1 MHMGM
6 VYCAECG
13 TKISEYAE
21 ACPYCGFKGSKSTA
35 LMVRQKAAIQPRSW
49 TDESLSKEFD
59 SALPISPTQKAR
71 FDDLF
76 SSAETL
82 MEVAPALFNV
92 LEAMVPDTIVAAKIP
107 GEVQKLLDEGV
118 LKFVADKNGEIL
130 PTIFKDGKMYKQVRL
145 EELAMTPELGKAVVD
160 LQQQAA
166 LAEILHEVR
175 EVHEAVKEVSVSL
188 QNDRLARVDAVLQQ
202 LQQVALISDARIRE
216 AKLLD
221 ITGKATEA
229 KYMLMYSFNDGMR
242 FFKSRSGEKG
252 FLEMVLDT
260 KAQKEADRRSRAQF
274 QTLAALTRAVQVE
287 AVAYC
292 LMDEQD
298 AARES
303 LRQFA
308 GFIEENSLNDRNT
321 LVMLG
326 QFNTTNQKQLIDGF
340 IGLQRNLTAL
350 PSPGE
355 QAMALP
361 GSDVANNEE
370 EEDYGTDM

>member
-1 MHMGM
+1 MGM

-35 LMVRQKAAIQPRSW
+35 LMARQKAAIQPRSW

-59 SALPISPTQKAR
+59 SVLPISPTQKAR
-71 FDDLF
+71 FDNLF
-76 SSAETL
+76 SDAETL

-92 LEAMVPDTIVAAKIP
+92 LKAMVPDTIVAAKIP
-107 GEVQKLLDEGV
+107 SEVQKLLDEGV

-175 EVHEAVKEVSVSL
+175 EVHEAVKEVSTSL

-229 KYMLMYSFNDGMR
+229 KYMLMYSFTDGMR

-287 AVAYC
+287 AAAYC